1 MTQFNR
7 YGTLLLLL
15 SAGCA
20 GGPQSVVSRAEPSNM
35 EHAVSDEPTITKV
48 DFEEV
53 ATPELVQPSAVA
65 QELAPENTGSAPG
78 HLPAASGTSPANEL
92 SLVELE
98 QMAFRNNPAIA
109 QSSARI
115 QALRGKWLQAGLPPN
130 PSAGYTAG
138 EIGNDGEAGQQGGFV
153 GQTFITGGKLQRDRA
168 IVAAEISSAEQQLAA
183 TQQRVLT
190 DVRNAYYQALL
201 AQRRV
206 ELADQ
211 LLQVTA
217 EAVEASQS
225 LVEAEEIPVAGLL
238 QTEIQRENSRVFLQ
252 TARNAQ
258 EQAWRGL
265 SAVVS
270 GPELPIQTLEGDVTK
285 LPEDLNWEEQL
296 VRLQS
301 GSPEIAAAL
310 AQVERARR
318 ALNRAS
324 VEPVPDVST
333 QFSVQYDDA
342 SDYTIAGVQIGMPI
356 PLWNRNQG
364 GIRQAQAEITATE
377 RNLQRVEQ
385 DLNQRL
391 AEAFR
396 SYADAQVTATNY
408 AADILP
414 RSQRTLDLVRRG
426 YEQGEVGYLDLLA
439 AQQTYSQT
447 NLAYLDALGEL
458 WQSYVL
464 IDGMLLD
471 GSLAST
477 PQ

>member
-1 MTQFNR
+1 MTANH
-7 YGTLLLLL
+7 TLLTAVVLI
-15 SAGCA
+15 ATGCA
-20 GGPQSVVSRAEPSNM
+20 SGPRESISKAPPGEVSL
-35 EHAVSDEPTITKV
+35 T
-48 DFEEV
+48 
-53 ATPELVQPSAVA
+53 
-65 QELAPENTGSAPG
+65 APEIVPASYQEDGASAELT
-78 HLPAASGTSPANEL
+78 LPPSVAGTSPSTEALERPEPLPANDGL
-92 SLVELE
+92 TLPALE
-98 QMAFRNNPAIA
+98 QIALSNNPAIA
-109 QSSARI
+109 QSSARVR
-115 QALRGKWLQAGLPPN
+115 ALRGKWVQAGLPPN
-130 PSAGYTAG
+130 PTAGYVAG
-138 EIGNDGEAGQQGGFV
+138 EIGDDGAAGQQGGFV
-153 GQTFITGGKLQRDRA
+153 GQTFITASKLERDRA
-168 IVAAEISSAEQQLAA
+168 IVSAEIARAEDQLAA
-183 TQQRVLT
+183 AQQRVLT
-190 DVRNAYYQALL
+190 DVRNAYYQSLL

-206 ELADQ
+206 ELANQ
-211 LLQVTA
+211 LLQVTT
-217 EAVEASQS
+217 EAADASKS
-225 LVEAEEIPVAGLL
+225 LVEAEEIPLAGLL
-238 QTEIQRENSRVFLQ
+238 QTEIRQENSRVFLR

-258 EQAWRGL
+258 EQAWRRL

-270 GPELPIQTLEGDVTK
+270 GPELPVQALEGDVTT

-310 AQVERARR
+310 AQIQRARR

-324 VEPVPDVST
+324 VEAVPNINT

-342 SDYTIAGVQIGMPI
+342 TDFTIAGVQIGMPI

-364 GIRQAQAEITATE
+364 GIRQAQAEITEAE
-377 RNLQRVEQ
+377 RNFQRIEQ
-385 DLNQRL
+385 NLSQRL
-391 AEAFR
+391 ADAFR
-396 SYADAQVTATNY
+396 SYSDAQVTATNY

-471 GSLAST
+471 GSLANA